1 MVKTQL
7 KHGLSL
13 PLNEDTISKL
23 VRVKTQSEVDKEAK
37 ETADEEEKISQME
50 SL

>member
-13 PLNEDTISKL
+13 PLNEDTISKF